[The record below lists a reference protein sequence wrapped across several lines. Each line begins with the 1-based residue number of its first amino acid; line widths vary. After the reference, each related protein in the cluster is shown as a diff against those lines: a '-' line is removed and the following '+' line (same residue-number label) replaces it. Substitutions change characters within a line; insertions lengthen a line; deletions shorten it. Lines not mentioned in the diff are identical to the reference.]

1 MCLQW
6 ARLSPGTK
14 PRALWLQVARLTLAS
29 LAPRAQRALHVLR
42 ETIYAGRWWGV
53 VGLAAGMVW
62 PLVMITPRLRWRWAI
77 VHRGARWALRL
88 AGTRLS
94 IEGSG
99 HLLRG
104 AAIVVSNHA
113 SYLDSV
119 VLAAAVPSSL
129 SFVAKRELAGQFL
142 AGPFLR
148 RVAAIFVERADPAAS
163 VEDTDSILAAVRAGH
178 RPMFFAEGTIMRS
191 PGLMPFRLGAFV
203 IAARTLTPVVPV
215 TITGT
220 RSILRGDQWFPRRG
234 SVGVVVDPPTNPEGE
249 DFEAANRLRDAT
261 RAKILARCGEPDLEQ

>member
-1 MCLQW
+1 M
-6 ARLSPGTK
+6 
-14 PRALWLQVARLTLAS
+14 
-29 LAPRAQRALHVLR
+29 
-42 ETIYAGRWWGV
+42 IYAGRWWGV

-94 IEGSG
+94 IEGSE
-99 HLLRG
+99 HLPRD

-234 SVGVVVDPPTNPEGE
+234 SVGVVVDPPINPEGE
-249 DFEAANRLRDAT
+249 DFEAAIRLRDAT